1 MNDNYELQALRAIR
15 EINLSIREL
24 ENQSAATSKR
34 YKRGVKLLQS
44 ETTAI
49 EASLDEGG
57 SIEGMEPWNIQGEK
71 LSLLIANPIL
81 ENIEDD
87 YLV

>member
-1 MNDNYELQALRAIR
+1 MNDTYELQALRAIR

-24 ENQSAATSKR
+24 ENQAASTSKR

-57 SIEGMEPWNIQGEK
+57 AIEGMEPWNIQGEK
-71 LSLLIANPIL
+71 LSLLIANPVL
-81 ENIEDD
+81 ENIEDY

>member
-1 MNDNYELQALRAIR
+1 MNDTYELQALRAIR

-24 ENQSAATSKR
+24 ENQAASTSKR

-57 SIEGMEPWNIQGEK
+57 AIEGMEPWNIQGEK
-71 LSLLIANPIL
+71 LSLLIANPVL

>member
-1 MNDNYELQALRAIR
+1 MNDTYELQALRAIR

-24 ENQSAATSKR
+24 ENQAAATSKR

-57 SIEGMEPWNIQGEK
+57 AIEGMEPWNIQGEK
-71 LSLLIANPIL
+71 LSLLIANPVL